1 VQERVAWRHGAALAV
16 SVAALV
22 AGGAACSKGR
32 GSAPEAKGGDAAP
45 LVDPAAVA
53 RAEDRRRALD
63 VPEASRVSRDVA
75 VRRAAVRALARIA
88 DPASDDA
95 LLRALADEDPET
107 AAWAAYGLG
116 FTCKGREEAH
126 VRALAARR
134 VSLGDGAAS
143 TERSAVDPRAA
154 TARAIGRCGGAT
166 AERVLSGWVRARG
179 AWGERAAYALG
190 DLTARAKVPGATSD
204 ETTAALVGAATAGA
218 DGPPLDAALYPFS
231 RMEHAPP
238 AFAARVLGA
247 ARGALAVRTPTR
259 IFAVRALGRCGGDA
273 VPDLSR
279 IVVDRQ
285 FTPAEREEAA
295 RGLARL
301 GDDGWLA
308 AATALAQVTP
318 DPKDPFAVAALAG
331 DEYGVMIALV
341 TALAGDPPKELPRRV
356 DSSLYALA
364 SLTAPGTAPPALARR
379 IATLRCGAAG
389 ALARG
394 AYDAEVLRKCDA
406 EGSEASERAR
416 LAALVRRPLVGER
429 RAAWRGLTRSL
440 HVRVREAA
448 LEAIADHAELG
459 DVARAALVDA
469 LATKKGGIVATA
481 AEVMHAHPDRVQV
494 LADSEKRAAL
504 DPAAAAPVPGD
515 RPARVL
521 DRDIEAALDAA
532 LAKPWTEDLIETRA
546 ALLDAAVAVGLP
558 RARDAAT
565 AACHDVNVTMRDRAA
580 RALRLLG
587 NGGAGVDGDGGD
599 AAPVCAA
606 PSSGGGG
613 AGGDAAPEVGHA
625 LGHPTRVTFQ
635 TDGGQLA
642 IVFEPDLAPV
652 ATARFVSLARAGFY
666 NGIVVHRVV
675 PGFVAQFGDPDGD
688 GFGGAGS
695 LLRCE
700 TSPVPFGALD
710 VGVALSGRDTGS
722 SQLFVTLA
730 RYPHLDGEYARVG
743 RAEGDWAALA
753 EGDSIR
759 EVKVEE

>member
-1 VQERVAWRHGAALAV
+1 MWTRVAVLPCAALAM
-16 SVAALV
+16 SGAALV
-22 AGGAACSKGR
+22 AGAAACSKGR
-32 GSAPEAKGGDAAP
+32 EPAPAAKVGDAVP
-45 LVDPAAVA
+45 LVDPTAVA
-53 RAEDRRRALD
+53 RAEDRRRAGD
-63 VPEASRVSRDVA
+63 VPDASRVSRDVA

-88 DPASDDA
+88 DPSSDDA

-134 VSLGDGAAS
+134 LSLGEGAAA
-143 TERSAVDPRAA
+143 TARDALDPRAA

-166 AERVLSGWVRARG
+166 AERVLAGWVRARG

-190 DLTARAKVPGATSD
+190 DLTARAKIPGATSD
-204 ETTAALVGAATAGA
+204 ETTAALVAAATAGA
-218 DGPPLDAALYPFS
+218 EGPPLDAALYPFS

-238 AFAARVLGA
+238 ALAARILAA
-247 ARGALAVRTPTR
+247 ARGALTVRTPTR
-259 IFAVRALGRCGGDA
+259 IFAVRALGRCGDEA
-273 VPDLSR
+273 VPDLAR
-279 IVVDRQ
+279 IVLDRQ
-285 FTPAEREEAA
+285 FSPAEREEAA
-295 RGLARL
+295 RALARL
-301 GDDGWLA
+301 GDEGRLA
-308 AATALAQVTP
+308 VATALAQVTP

-356 DSSLYALA
+356 ESALYALA
-364 SLTAPGTAPPALARR
+364 NLTAPGTAPPPLARR

-394 AYDAEVLRKCDA
+394 AYDAEVLRKCDV

-416 LAALVRRPLVGER
+416 LAALVRRPLAGER
-429 RAAWRGLTRSL
+429 RAAWRGFTRSL
-440 HVRVREAA
+440 HVRVRESA

-504 DPAAAAPVPGD
+504 DPAAPAPPPGD
-515 RPARVL
+515 RPARIL
-521 DRDIEAALDAA
+521 DRAIEAALDAA
-532 LAKPWTEDLIETRA
+532 LVKPWTEDLIETRA

-558 RARDAAT
+558 RAREAAT
-565 AACHDVNVTMRDRAA
+565 AACHDVNATMRERAGK
-580 RALRLLG
+580 ALRLLG
-587 NGGAGVDGDGGD
+587 NGGSDGDAGD
-599 AAPVCAA
+599 AAPSCAA
-606 PSSGGGG
+606 PS
-613 AGGDAAPEVGHA
+613 AGGEAAPEVGHA
-625 LGHPTRVTFQ
+625 LGRPTRVTFQ